1 MGNPYGIIDPNTG
14 QEFTQTR
21 VFYDPEGNVINLTPV
36 QMTQHARYPLLE
48 PMVLT
53 DSDPQFIIDWEAGMP
68 SARQRHPISP
78 RALPNGGQIDMW
90 SIANQL
96 GGAYDLGWY
105 RGRRYYNYATGA
117 MQTISQNPA
126 MSEFWNLGTVPPV
139 SNGHMANWGINVDIQ
154 LGIGYNCANGQY
166 QVEIQATG
174 NDYTTNLDIAAYFDP
189 TRYTYVSN
197 AIGWGGGDGGV
208 GFSCYRY
215 ATPQGGLAGFMGE
228 HAQSGAQWAWSI
240 LYFSGS

>member
-1 MGNPYGIIDPNTG
+1 VGNPYGIIDPNTG

-21 VFYDPEGNVINLTPV
+21 QFYDPEGNVINLDPV
-36 QMTQHARYPLLE
+36 QLTQHMHYPDLE
-48 PMVLT
+48 PMVRS
-53 DSDPQFIIDWEAGMP
+53 DPDPQFILDWKAGKA
-68 SARQRHPISP
+68 SARSRNPITP
-78 RALPNGGQIDMW
+78 FALPNGGQIDMW

-139 SNGHMANWGINVDIQ
+139 SNAHMANWGCNVDIQ
-154 LGIGYNCANGQY
+154 INIGYAPWDGGWVLEY
-166 QVEIQATG
+166 QATG
-174 NDYTTNLDIAAYFDP
+174 NDYTTNVDIAAYFDVS
-189 TRYTYVSN
+189 RYTNISN
-197 AIGWGGGDGGV
+197 AIGWAGGDGGV

-215 ATPQGGLAGFMGE
+215 ATPQGGLAGFSAQ
-228 HAQSGAQWAWSI
+228 HTQSGAQWAWSM